1 LRSINQVGKNVL
13 FFLVRGIGDH
23 VTYRAYSDDQGK
35 DHPHYYLDM
44 ECVEALRRKQQ
55 KKSTSPHH
63 EEKEQETKQET
74 PLPLPGYFIGT
85 VILCSERRASPTQ
98 NPYQLPEGTV
108 FTTITAVAL
117 DRKIQTSNTE
127 SIQSST
133 NDDGLSYL
141 SFQHN
146 DIVLGIPGPRNI
158 NETKGDQYVVFN
170 ETFDGVLYRF
180 SDESVAA
187 FRRKQK
193 RALPTVA
200 TQSTQGLEEGR
211 ASASLIGRIV
221 MMENE
226 TIENDRNEYRRICTL
241 TVSPL

>member
-1 LRSINQVGKNVL
+1 
-13 FFLVRGIGDH
+13 
-23 VTYRAYSDDQGK
+23 
-35 DHPHYYLDM
+35 
-44 ECVEALRRKQQ
+44 
-55 KKSTSPHH
+55 
-63 EEKEQETKQET
+63 
-74 PLPLPGYFIGT
+74 
-85 VILCSERRASPTQ
+85 
-98 NPYQLPEGTV
+98 
-108 FTTITAVAL
+108 
-117 DRKIQTSNTE
+117 
-127 SIQSST
+127 
-133 NDDGLSYL
+133 
-141 SFQHN
+141 
-146 DIVLGIPGPRNI
+146 
-158 NETKGDQYVVFN
+158 VFN